1 MTLTK
6 KTDRLT
12 VFSLDRLTCVSSS
25 RCRIQS
31 TSNCPTTAFL
41 DSPSMRGR
49 WGWKAHRVTRL
60 LRSDQA
66 SCMMRKYG
74 PPLLNL
80 QYVTCV
86 WRFFMNLVSYSGG
99 ALSGWLCHFAGAYK
113 THVIT
118 LKGSDVLKLGRR
130 MYSLLILSDNS
141 SLHCVVTLWLPWLK
155 FGREH

>member
-1 MTLTK
+1 MNYHRKHTFISHDTNK
-6 KTDRLT
+6 KNRQTHC
-12 VFSLDRLTCVSSS
+12 FSLDWLTCVSSS

-31 TSNCPTTAFL
+31 TSNCLTTAFL

-80 QYVTCV
+80 HYVTCV
-86 WRFFMNLVSYSGG
+86 WQIFYESGVIQWGSIVRLVMS
-99 ALSGWLCHFAGAYK
+99 LCWCIQDTCHHTEGFRCFEVGCTPY
-113 THVIT
+113 
-118 LKGSDVLKLGRR
+118 
-130 MYSLLILSDNS
+130 
-141 SLHCVVTLWLPWLK
+141 
-155 FGREH
+155 